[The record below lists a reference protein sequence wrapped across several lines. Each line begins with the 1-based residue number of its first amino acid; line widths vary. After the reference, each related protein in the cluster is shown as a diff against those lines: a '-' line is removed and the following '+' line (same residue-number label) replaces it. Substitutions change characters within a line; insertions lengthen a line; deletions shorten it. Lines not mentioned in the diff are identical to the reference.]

1 MDTSFEEAGAAAS
14 GPEPTDPPAADAPTR
29 AVAADAVVTD
39 ATAADAVAGETPALV
54 AVPSPSAAP
63 DAVAAPIPSPTE
75 AAEAAEPIELTE
87 TGAAAGSAGATAA
100 IRSAAPVPR
109 PAAAPTS
116 LSPSRAGDF
125 MQCPLLYRFRVI
137 DRLPEKPSEAATRGT
152 LVHAVL
158 ERLFDA
164 PAGERTAPRAR
175 ALVPGQ
181 WDRLRESRPELAE
194 LFADDPDGQRLARWL
209 GEAERLV
216 ERWFTLEDPTRL
228 EPAERELFV
237 EAELESGPRLRG
249 IIDRV
254 DVAPTGEVRIVDYKT
269 GKAPRPEYAEGA
281 LFQMKFYALVVWRLK
296 GVVPRRLQL
305 VYLGSGEVRTYDPV
319 LADLERVERRLR
331 ALWDAIREATESGD
345 WRPRPTKLCG
355 WCDHQAH
362 CPEFGGT
369 PPPYPLPVR
378 ARESGAVAQGRM
390 GAD

>member
-1 MDTSFEEAGAAAS
+1 MDSSIEDAGALSGSAEQTDPAGAPQPTPVAAS
-14 GPEPTDPPAADAPTR
+14 VPGPST
-29 AVAADAVVTD
+29 AV
-39 ATAADAVAGETPALV
+39 
-54 AVPSPSAAP
+54 
-63 DAVAAPIPSPTE
+63 
-75 AAEAAEPIELTE
+75 EAAEPD
-87 TGAAAGSAGATAA
+87 AAVPAPPEAGAERVA
-100 IRSAAPVPR
+100 IPPS
-109 PAAAPTS
+109 S
-116 LSPSRAGDF
+116 LSPSRASDF

-137 DRLPEKPSEAATRGT
+137 DRLPEKPSAAATRGT

-164 PAGERTAPRAR
+164 PAAERTAPRAKS
-175 ALVPGQ
+175 LIPGQ
-181 WDRLRESRPELAE
+181 WDRLRESRPELVE
-194 LFADDPDGQRLARWL
+194 LFADDPDGELLAGWL
-209 GEAERLV
+209 TEAERLV

-237 EAELESGPRLRG
+237 EAELDSGLRLRG

-269 GKAPRPEYAEGA
+269 GKAPRPEYSEGA

-305 VYLGSGEVRTYDPV
+305 VYLGSGDVLTYDPV
-319 LADLERVERRLR
+319 LADLERVERKLH
-331 ALWDAIREATESGD
+331 ALWEAIRQATESGE

-378 ARESGAVAQGRM
+378 ARESGGVSQGRM
-390 GAD
+390 GPD

>member
-1 MDTSFEEAGAAAS
+1 MDTSTEGAGQRPPGGGRAEAADS
-14 GPEPTDPPAADAPTR
+14 DPSVTVEPTTGNEA
-29 AVAADAVVTD
+29 
-39 ATAADAVAGETPALV
+39 ATAAGSD
-54 AVPSPSAAP
+54 
-63 DAVAAPIPSPTE
+63 
-75 AAEAAEPIELTE
+75 
-87 TGAAAGSAGATAA
+87 AAATAPLA
-100 IRSAAPVPR
+100 MAPS
-109 PAAAPTS
+109 S

-137 DRLPEKPSEAATRGT
+137 DRLPEKPSAAATRGT
-152 LVHAVL
+152 LVHSVL

-164 PAGERTAPRAR
+164 PAAERTPPRAR

-181 WDRLRESRPELAE
+181 WQRLRETRPEVEE
-194 LFADDPDGQRLARWL
+194 LFADDPEGVRLAGWL
-209 GEAERLV
+209 TEAEQLV

-237 EAELESGPRLRG
+237 ETELESGLRLRG

-296 GVVPRRLQL
+296 DVIPRRLQL
-305 VYLGSGEVRTYDPV
+305 VYLGSGDVLTYDPV
-319 LADLERVERRLR
+319 RADLERVERKLL
-331 ALWDAIREATESGD
+331 ALWAAIREATETGD

-369 PPPYPLPVR
+369 PPPYPLRVR
-378 ARESGAVAQGRM
+378 PAAVGDVLPAPARAPESPAVEQGRM
-390 GAD
+390 GPD